1 MVYPSTNNTEMTANL
16 RELVDYTKPGVTRK
30 ALVQDEQNSFSL
42 LCLTA
47 GTKMPE
53 HTAPRH
59 ISVTVIEGRGVL
71 TLQGREITLQ
81 PGVFVYL
88 PANTPHALHAL
99 ENLAFLHT

>member
-1 MVYPSTNNTEMTANL
+1 MVYPSKNNTEMTANL
-16 RELVDYTKPGVTRK
+16 RELADYTKPGVTRK

-53 HTAPRH
+53 HTAPRN
-59 ISVTVIEGRGVL
+59 ISVTVIAGRGVL

>member
-1 MVYPSTNNTEMTANL
+1 MSILKNDAEVTVNL
-16 RELVDYTKPGVTRK
+16 HELADYTKPGVTRK
-30 ALVQDEQNSFSL
+30 ALVKNEQNSFSL

-53 HTAPRH
+53 HTAPRP

-71 TLQGREITLQ
+71 TLEGREITLQ
-81 PGVFVYL
+81 PGVFVYI

-99 ENLAFLHT
+99 DNLAFLHT

>member
-1 MVYPSTNNTEMTANL
+1 M
-16 RELVDYTKPGVTRK
+16 D
-30 ALVQDEQNSFSL
+30 
-42 LCLTA
+42 
-47 GTKMPE
+47 
-53 HTAPRH
+53 RH

>member
-1 MVYPSTNNTEMTANL
+1 MLHPSKNDAEVTANL
-16 RELVDYTKPGVTRK
+16 RELADYTKPGVTRK
-30 ALVQDEQNSFSL
+30 ALTKDEQNSFSL

-53 HTAPRH
+53 HTAPRN

-71 TLQGREITLQ
+71 ILQGREITLQ

-99 ENLAFLHT
+99 ENLTFLHT